1 MTGHNFKCPPGQ
13 VSNVNGSILCEVE
26 AGGPYEMVGLME
38 IEENAPLLRATRGY
52 VNSFPHSLRIFRVG

>member
-26 AGGPYEMVGLME
+26 SGGPYEMVGLME
-38 IEENAPLLRATRGY
+38 IEENAPLLRAT
-52 VNSFPHSLRIFRVG
+52 